1 MTDAVKDAPM
11 QYDNLRIDLD
21 RLMGRI
27 GHLGEVGALEGG
39 GVCRLAL
46 TDEDRKGR
54 DLVVG
59 WMKELGLKVTIDRI
73 GNIVGVRPGH
83 ENGAP
88 VMAGSHID
96 SVATGG
102 LYDGS
107 LGVLAGLE
115 IVATLN
121 DAGITT
127 RRPIA
132 VGVFTNEEGARFAP
146 DMMGSGTHQGS
157 LDLQT
162 MLDCKG
168 IDGST
173 VEENLQSIGYAG
185 PAPVG
190 GFHARCFF
198 ELHVEQGPILEKEQ
212 ITIGA
217 VTGVQGISW
226 TEYKISGVSNHAGTT
241 PMRLRHDAGYVAAAI
256 AIEAR
261 TIARQLGGDQV
272 ATVGVTE
279 LTPNL
284 VNVIAKEALATVDLR
299 NTDDEI
305 LKQAEARMA
314 AFVDATAKAEGVE
327 VQSRTLARFVPV
339 DFDPSMIALVE
350 KTAGDLGH
358 TVRRMPSGAGHDAQ
372 MFALNCP
379 TAMIFVP
386 SKAGIS
392 HNVEEFTQPEDIR
405 AGADVLLQVMLA
417 TAE

>member
-1 MTDAVKDAPM
+1 M
-11 QYDNLRIDLD
+11 
-21 RLMGRI
+21 
-27 GHLGEVGALEGG
+27 
-39 GVCRLAL
+39 
-46 TDEDRKGR
+46 
-54 DLVVG
+54 
-59 WMKELGLKVTIDRI
+59 
-73 GNIVGVRPGH
+73 GNIFARRPGSDP
-83 ENGAP
+83 NAAA
-88 VMAGSHID
+88 VVTGSHLD
-96 SVATGG
+96 TQPTGG
-102 LYDGS
+102 KFDGVY
-107 LGVLAGLE
+107 GVLAGLE
-115 IVATLN
+115 VIRTLN
-121 DAGITT
+121 DHGIETEA
-127 RRPIA
+127 P
-132 VGVFTNEEGARFAP
+132 VEVVVWTNEEGARFAP

-185 PAPVG
+185 SEPVG
-190 GFHARCFF
+190 EFRANCFF
-198 ELHVEQGPILEKEQ
+198 ELHVEQGPILEEEQ

-241 PMRLRHDAGYVAAAI
+241 PMRLRHDAGYVAAAL

-299 NTDDEI
+299 NTDDAI

-314 AFVDATAKAEGVE
+314 AFVDATAKAEGVDVE
-327 VQSRTLARFVPV
+327 SRTLARFAPV

-358 TVRRMPSGAGHDAQ
+358 TVRRMASGAGHDAQ
-372 MFALNCP
+372 MFARNCP

-386 SKAGIS
+386 SRAGIS
-392 HNVEEFTQPEDIR
+392 HNVDEFTEPEDIR

-417 TAE
+417 SAG